1 MVVDHCWSPSVDSVE
16 VLFGGSATHLRAF
29 GNFFS
34 PGGAACQALVATRG
48 TNGRATAAW
57 RSATAAK

>member
-1 MVVDHCWSPSVDSVE
+1 MDSVE

-34 PGGAACQALVATRG
+34 SGGAARQALVATRG